1 MKKKMIQTKKNTWK
15 MKRKLESEDWLS
27 ILVCVLIFILVII
40 QVMR

>member
-27 ILVCVLIFILVII
+27 ILVCVLIFIVVII

>member
-1 MKKKMIQTKKNTWK
+1 MKKKIIQTKKNTWK

-27 ILVCVLIFILVII
+27 ILVCVLIFIVVII

>member
-1 MKKKMIQTKKNTWK
+1 MKKKIIQTKKNTWK

>member
-15 MKRKLESEDWLS
+15 MKRELESEDWLS